1 MSYVLSIGLGA
12 LSVALLFV
20 GGGCL
25 LFPRRMIDSGFVWL
39 APKVPFA
46 MLQGVF
52 LILLSYG
59 AFDMARGAWPLP

>member
-1 MSYVLSIGLGA
+1 LNYVISIGLGA
-12 LSVALLFV
+12 LSVALLLV
-20 GGGCL
+20 GCGCL

-52 LILLSYG
+52 VILLSFG
-59 AFDMARGAWPLP
+59 AFDMARGAWPLS